1 MSETGQLFIVATPIG
16 NLNDI
21 TYRAIETLKSV
32 AMIAA
37 EDTRHTGILLSHYG
51 ITTKMTAFH
60 DHNEKDKAGLLLSWL
75 EKGDDVALVSDAGTP
90 LISDPGYAI
99 VNLCRE
105 KGVRVTPIPGA
116 CAAIAAVSCSGLA
129 TDNFTFLGFIPVK
142 QKAKQDFLHYASE
155 LKGTVI
161 CYESPRRIADSVTV
175 ICEQLG
181 EETPVVLAKEITK
194 TFETYFKGTA
204 KELLDWLYA
213 EDVHRKG
220 EMVLMFSTKQPDTGD
235 ISTEAVALLKSLMQE
250 LPLKKAAAVVAG
262 HYELKKNDLYK
273 LGLTIQKE

>member
-1 MSETGQLFIVATPIG
+1 MSKTGQLFIVATPIG

-21 TYRAIETLKSV
+21 SYRAIETLKSV
-32 AMIAA
+32 TMIAA
-37 EDTRHTGILLSHYG
+37 EDTRHTGKLLSHYG
-51 ITTKMTAFH
+51 ITTKTTAFH

-75 EKGDDVALVSDAGTP
+75 EKGQDVALVSDAGTP

-105 KGVRVTPIPGA
+105 KGVRVIPIPGA
-116 CAAIAAVSCSGLA
+116 CAAIAAISGSGLA

-142 QKAKQDFLHYASE
+142 QKARQDFLQQATE
-155 LKGTVI
+155 LRGTVI
-161 CYESPRRIADSVTV
+161 CYESPRRIADSVKA

-181 EETPVVLAKEITK
+181 PDTTVVLAKEITK
-194 TFETYFKGTA
+194 TFETFFSGSA
-204 KELLDWLYA
+204 NELHDWLMA

-220 EMVLMFSTKQPDTGD
+220 EMVLMFSTKPKDTGEVPK
-235 ISTEAVALLKSLMQE
+235 EALVLLKALQQE

-273 LGLTIQKE
+273 LGLEMK

>member
-1 MSETGQLFIVATPIG
+1 MTKTGQLFIVATPIG

-21 TYRAIETLKSV
+21 TYRAIDTLKSV
-32 AMIAA
+32 TMIAA
-37 EDTRHTGILLSHYG
+37 EDTRHTGKLLSHYG
-51 ITTKMTAFH
+51 ITTKTTAFH

-75 EKGDDVALVSDAGTP
+75 EQGQDVALVSDAGTP

-105 KGVRVTPIPGA
+105 KGVQVTPIPGP

-142 QKAKQDFLHYASE
+142 QKAKQDFLLQAND

-161 CYESPRRIADSVTV
+161 CYESPRRIADSVTA
-175 ICEQLG
+175 ICETLG

-194 TFETYFKGTA
+194 TFETFYSGSA
-204 KELLDWLYA
+204 KELLDWLNA

-220 EMVLMFSTKQPDTGD
+220 EMVLMFSTKQVDTGD
-235 ISTEAVALLKSLMQE
+235 IPKEAVALLKSLKAE
-250 LPLKKAAAVVAG
+250 LPLKKAAAVVAA

-273 LGLTIQKE
+273 LGLTLD